1 MPRQLNSFAPLPRE
15 HGAWGLLLQS
25 FLAGAL
31 LGGRWTWLLIPA
43 CLLALLGFL
52 LKEPLITVARQ
63 RFVWRQPMPE
73 TRAAIPWLAGEVLL
87 VLACLVTLARSV
99 PLPEL
104 GGLAAA
110 GLVLTIVAVWL
121 TVKNRQRSMVLQIVS
136 AAGLVLTIVAV
147 WLTVKNRQRSM
158 VLQIVSAAGLCSSAL
173 LAALAATSGIPAW
186 AWSLWAI
193 LTAHATTSI
202 PVVHIRLQRKI
213 AVRTKSAPDGA
224 AVGAWIWG
232 LPLLALPA
240 VVWRPALAIPL
251 AFSLA
256 ASMAERRRVATEDGL
271 QEPLRRVG
279 FRLLAVSIAHT
290 LLTIALL
297 W

>member
-136 AAGLVLTIVAV
+136 AAGL
-147 WLTVKNRQRSM
+147 
-158 VLQIVSAAGLCSSAL
+158 CSSAL

-213 AVRTKSAPDGA
+213 AVRTKSAPEGA

-240 VVWRPALAIPL
+240 VVWRPTLAIPL